1 MRILV
6 VEDEPRM
13 ARLLRRALTE
23 EGYAADIAADG
34 VAGLDAATGGG
45 YDAIVLDVML
55 PKLDGFTVCRTLR
68 AQGDDVP
75 ILMLTAR
82 GQVRDRVAGLD
93 GGADDYLTKPFHLA
107 EFFARLRALLRRG
120 HPKPAAPLCA
130 GDLRLDPVTH
140 RVWRGEAE
148 IEVTA
153 KEFALLETFLRHPGA
168 VFTRQQLLE
177 HCWDFA
183 FESRS
188 NVVEVHIRALR
199 DKIDRR
205 FGVTSL
211 ETLRGVGYRLNP
223 VTLDPPDGPP

>member
-1 MRILV
+1 
-6 VEDEPRM
+6 
-13 ARLLRRALTE
+13 AGGGAARRAPPPPPPTPPPCR
-23 EGYAADIAADG
+23 
-34 VAGLDAATGGG
+34 GGWG
-45 YDAIVLDVML
+45 
-55 PKLDGFTVCRTLR
+55 P
-68 AQGDDVP
+68 
-75 ILMLTAR
+75 
-82 GQVRDRVAGLD
+82 
-93 GGADDYLTKPFHLA
+93 GGA
-107 EFFARLRALLRRG
+107 RAPR
-120 HPKPAAPLCA
+120 PPPPPPPPPPLCA

-140 RVWRGEAE
+140 RVWRGETE

-223 VTLDPPDGPP
+223 VTATGQREPS

>member
-1 MRILV
+1 MVAMGAQRGTGLV
-6 VEDEPRM
+6 PV
-13 ARLLRRALTE
+13 
-23 EGYAADIAADG
+23 
-34 VAGLDAATGGG
+34 GGG
-45 YDAIVLDVML
+45 L
-55 PKLDGFTVCRTLR
+55 
-68 AQGDDVP
+68 AQ
-75 ILMLTAR
+75 LTGHIRKDRAR
-82 GQVRDRVAGLD
+82 GGRGVPQR
-93 GGADDYLTKPFHLA
+93 GGGP
-107 EFFARLRALLRRG
+107 
-120 HPKPAAPLCA
+120 PPPPPPLCA

-140 RVWRGEAE
+140 RVWRGETE

-223 VTLDPPDGPP
+223 VTATGQREPS

>member
-1 MRILV
+1 L
-6 VEDEPRM
+6 
-13 ARLLRRALTE
+13 AHAF
-23 EGYAADIAADG
+23 G
-34 VAGLDAATGGG
+34 VPTATTASHPSGG
-45 YDAIVLDVML
+45 AV
-55 PKLDGFTVCRTLR
+55 
-68 AQGDDVP
+68 A
-75 ILMLTAR
+75 AR
-82 GQVRDRVAGLD
+82 GGR
-93 GGADDYLTKPFHLA
+93 GGAGGP
-107 EFFARLRALLRRG
+107 
-120 HPKPAAPLCA
+120 PPAPRPPLCA

-140 RVWRGEAE
+140 RVWRGETE

-223 VTLDPPDGPP
+223 VTATGQREPS